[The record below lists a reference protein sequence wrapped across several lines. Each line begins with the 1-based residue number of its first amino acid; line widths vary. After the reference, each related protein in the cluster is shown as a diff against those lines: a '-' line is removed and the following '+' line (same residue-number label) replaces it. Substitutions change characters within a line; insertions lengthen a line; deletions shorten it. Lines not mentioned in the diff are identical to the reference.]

1 VPTPPGSAIAAITSE
16 LVSLDAIDTKI
27 SLKLT
32 VCDKGGYPIK
42 VDEFEF

>member
-1 VPTPPGSAIAAITSE
+1 M
-16 LVSLDAIDTKI
+16 DAIDTKLA
-27 SLKLT
+27 LKVT

>member
-1 VPTPPGSAIAAITSE
+1 VASQLTDM
-16 LVSLDAIDTKI
+16 DAIDTKM

>member
-1 VPTPPGSAIAAITSE
+1 M
-16 LVSLDAIDTKI
+16 DAIDTKLT
-27 SLKLT
+27 LKIT

>member
-1 VPTPPGSAIAAITSE
+1 VDI
-16 LVSLDAIDTKI
+16 DAIDTKI
-27 SLKLT
+27 ALRLT